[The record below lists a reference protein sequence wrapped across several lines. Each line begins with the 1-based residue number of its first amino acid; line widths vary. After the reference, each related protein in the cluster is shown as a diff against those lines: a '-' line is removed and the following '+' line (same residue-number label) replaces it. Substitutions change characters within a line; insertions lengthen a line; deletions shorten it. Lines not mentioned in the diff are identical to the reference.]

1 MITAIWG
8 MIPEARVL
16 RRNIPEYPLREQTP
30 SSIRAPPLSLI
41 MTMGA
46 RMDRAIS

>member
-1 MITAIWG
+1 MIAAIWG
-8 MIPEARVL
+8 MTPDARVF

-41 MTMGA
+41 ITMGV
-46 RMDRAIS
+46 RMDRAMS